1 MCAELKCIMDI
12 LYIYEWI
19 IGNICIVGNECYW
32 KYLYGEKRKLV
43 DVCTMDILFMDVCW
57 K

>member
-32 KYLYGEKRKLV
+32 KYLYGEKRTLV